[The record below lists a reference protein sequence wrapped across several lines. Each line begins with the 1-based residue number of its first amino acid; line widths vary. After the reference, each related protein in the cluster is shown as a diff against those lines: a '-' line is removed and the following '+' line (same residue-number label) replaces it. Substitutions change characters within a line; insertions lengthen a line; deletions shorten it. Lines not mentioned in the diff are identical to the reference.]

1 MKFNF
6 DLLKMNVKTIVLSLV
21 IIVFVGIFVWNLF
34 YSKEGLTNKDET
46 ESEPESTSEEENKEN
61 KEDEEEE
68 EESDGEKTKETE
80 ESEDSNDEPKK

>member
-46 ESEPESTSEEENKEN
+46 ESEPESTSEEENKED
-61 KEDEEEE
+61 EEEEE
-68 EESDGEKTKETE
+68 EESDGEDTKETE
-80 ESEDSNDEPKK
+80 ESEESNDEPKK

>member
-46 ESEPESTSEEENKEN
+46 ESEPESTSEEENKED
-61 KEDEEEE
+61 EEEEEE
-68 EESDGEKTKETE
+68 EESDGEDTKETE
-80 ESEDSNDEPKK
+80 ESEESNDEPKK

>member
-46 ESEPESTSEEENKEN
+46 ESEPESTSEEENKE
-61 KEDEEEE
+61 DEEEE
-68 EESDGEKTKETE
+68 EESDGEETKETE
-80 ESEDSNDEPKK
+80 ESEESNDEPKK